1 MGGCSNTSDSSDS
14 ASSDINASSSEED
27 SALYRRRASITVP
40 DRADQLAPLLCL
52 IPLGR
57 DEEFRAVEL
66 GSGEG
71 RLAWSVLDAFGR
83 AQLDALDG
91 SESMR
96 HETRFRTQA
105 FTERIDVSAFD
116 LLADD

>member
-1 MGGCSNTSDSSDS
+1 MGGCSNISDSSDL
-14 ASSDINASSSEED
+14 ASPDINANWSEED
-27 SALYRRRASITVP
+27 SALYRPLASIAVP
-40 DRADQLAPLLCL
+40 DRADQLATLLCL
-52 IPLGR
+52 IPFGR

-66 GSGEG
+66 GGGEG

-96 HETRFRTQA
+96 
-105 FTERIDVSAFD
+105 
-116 LLADD
+116 